1 MYDDRHLLYN
11 FDFSDAQVYERYL
24 NDIFERRDM
33 SANIRTNMNITCED
47 KIITLVTC
55 MSQQPE
61 KRLLVQAVLNKEL

>member
-1 MYDDRHLLYN
+1 VYDDRHLLYN
-11 FDFSDAQVYERYL
+11 FDFSDIQVYERYL

-33 SANIRTNMNITCED
+33 SANIRTDMNVTCED